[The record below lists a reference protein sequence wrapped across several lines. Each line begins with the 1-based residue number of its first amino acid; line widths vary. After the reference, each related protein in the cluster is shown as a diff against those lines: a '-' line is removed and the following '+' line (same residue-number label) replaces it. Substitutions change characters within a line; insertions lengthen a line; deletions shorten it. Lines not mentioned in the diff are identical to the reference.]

1 MAESV
6 VTQVKDIPST
16 IVGSVRH
23 TPILAIGVMFGVLFL
38 VLLLEAYKPGLF
50 TGPVKSFLHMIG
62 VSTA

>member
-1 MAESV
+1 MGESV
-6 VTQVKDIPST
+6 TTQVKDIPST